1 MTAQEV
7 QSEWRRSSCV
17 TFEEKPVNQKSDL
30 WPHHLSRR
38 GGVPPEPKTVC
49 RWLLGSPGAMMGS
62 MRAAAVRLLQGRRQ
76 KLDAETAEAMQM
88 RMMEYII
95 LSFDVVMK

>member
-1 MTAQEV
+1 M
-7 QSEWRRSSCV
+7 
-17 TFEEKPVNQKSDL
+17 
-30 WPHHLSRR
+30 
-38 GGVPPEPKTVC
+38 VC

-76 KLDAETAEAMQM
+76 KLDAETAVAMQT

-95 LSFDVVMK
+95 LSFGVT